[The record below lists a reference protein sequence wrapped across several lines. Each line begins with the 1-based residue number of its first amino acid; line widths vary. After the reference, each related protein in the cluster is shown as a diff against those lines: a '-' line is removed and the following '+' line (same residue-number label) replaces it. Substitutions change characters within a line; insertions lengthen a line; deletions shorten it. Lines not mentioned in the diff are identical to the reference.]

1 MKQLRFWQK
10 ECIEKALQKY
20 KRGRPHFLCVA
31 TPGAGKTIMASV
43 LASKLLENKQID
55 LVICFSP
62 SVAVSVDF
70 RKELEKTT
78 GFAIDGLIGSKG
90 SCLTYHAMLHVPES
104 FWALFRRFRVFAIF
118 DEIHHC
124 AGDGE
129 TDGNAWGNQIMANIQ
144 GLATF
149 TLALSGTPWRSDG
162 CPVTLLRYSK
172 QGTIRIDYEYGL
184 SRAISEGVCKSP
196 VITLI
201 DNQSIFFKSRNSQSR
216 HSSIKA
222 LMEQESV
229 SYYDILVTK
238 DIIRHTLGVAQRKLQ
253 LLRRAHPR
261 AGGLIVCATIAH
273 AYNVQNILEEITGD
287 AADVVTSLSDNAHEI
302 IGNFR
307 IGSTPWIISVGMIS
321 EGTNIPRLT
330 VCVHLSRIRTELY
343 FRQVLGRILRK
354 EGADI
359 ENGFLYVPAD
369 ETMEQHAGA
378 LMTELPALKNNVCRA
393 TINVD
398 NERDL
403 ESEAPTAIR
412 SNDQN
417 NQEISYEIAL
427 NDGAPLKILEKNYTA
442 TIKFG
447 ADFITRDIHYPL

>member
-1 MKQLRFWQK
+1 MKQLRLWQK
-10 ECIEKALQKY
+10 ECIEQALRKF
-20 KRGRPHFLCVA
+20 KRGLPHFLCVA
-31 TPGAGKTIMASV
+31 TPGAGKTTMASE
-43 LASKLLENKQID
+43 LAATLLANKQID

-62 SVAVSVDF
+62 SVSVSLDF
-70 RKELEKTT
+70 RKELEITT
-78 GFAIDGLIGSKG
+78 GFSFDGLLGSKG
-90 SCLTYHAMLHVPES
+90 SCLTYHGMLYASES

-129 TDGNAWGNQIMANIQ
+129 TEGNSWGNHIITNIQ

-162 CPVTLLRYSK
+162 CPVTLLNYST

-184 SRAISEGVCKSP
+184 SRAITEGVCKSP

-201 DNQSIFFKSRNSQSR
+201 DNQSIIFKSRDSQSR

-222 LMEQESV
+222 LMENESV

-238 DIIRHTLGVAQRKLQ
+238 DIIRHTLGIAQRKLQ
-253 LLRRAHPR
+253 LLRRVHPR
-261 AGGLIVCATIAH
+261 AGGLVICATIDH
-273 AYNVQNILEEITGD
+273 AYKVQSILTEITGE
-287 AADVVTSLSDNAHEI
+287 AADVVTSLSDNAHDI
-302 IGNFR
+302 IGAFR
-307 IGSTPWIISVGMIS
+307 GGSSPWIISVGMIS
-321 EGTNIPRLT
+321 EGTNIPRLS

-354 EGADI
+354 EGMGS

-378 LMTELPALKNNVCRA
+378 LMSEIPALKNRLYRETANF
-393 TINVD
+393 D
-398 NERDL
+398 NERGS
-403 ESEAPTAIR
+403 ESVVPIEILSKDIKNHDIACETAP
-412 SNDQN
+412 D
-417 NQEISYEIAL
+417 YE
-427 NDGAPLKILEKNYTA
+427 APLKILERNYTA

-447 ADFITRDIHYPL
+447 GEFITRNIHYSL